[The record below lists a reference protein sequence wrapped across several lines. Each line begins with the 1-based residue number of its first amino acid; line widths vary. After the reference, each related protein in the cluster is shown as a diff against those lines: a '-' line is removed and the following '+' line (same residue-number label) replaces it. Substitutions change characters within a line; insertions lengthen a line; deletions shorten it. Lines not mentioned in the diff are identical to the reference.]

1 MIPQKECVGGKQA
14 PIEDGKTNSS
24 KEVVEEGFKVIGG
37 EREVKGPPVH
47 VGAEGVVDMMP
58 RDNVHGAANVD
69 QKEKE
74 AESKV
79 WGKQFKRQARSATP
93 SLEKLLTPVGAKRG
107 GEPMEVDAKVENQ
120 KKQKGVEGEV
130 MSTHFYS
137 CRHLLGLQ
145 VQRFVEQQ
153 QVSFK
158 WITQGLSNSGRKR
171 SKLPLS
177 NNPAIT
183 IQKVSCVP
191 NTPNTLVKCIGAL
204 VRRRDSEIQVV

>member
-1 MIPQKECVGGKQA
+1 
-14 PIEDGKTNSS
+14 
-24 KEVVEEGFKVIGG
+24 
-37 EREVKGPPVH
+37 
-47 VGAEGVVDMMP
+47 
-58 RDNVHGAANVD
+58 
-69 QKEKE
+69 
-74 AESKV
+74 
-79 WGKQFKRQARSATP
+79 
-93 SLEKLLTPVGAKRG
+93 
-107 GEPMEVDAKVENQ
+107 
-120 KKQKGVEGEV
+120 

-153 QVSFK
+153 QVSLK

-171 SKLPLS
+171 SKLSLS

-191 NTPNTLVKCIGAL
+191 NTPNILVRSIGAL